1 MALVPIDSTNFT
13 VGTNAVSTVTF
24 GPGFRGLKVQS
35 VADRIAAIEEALAAA
50 DPRVAAALAADPRSA
65 VTDG

>member
-35 VADRIAAIEEALAAA
+35 LNGGGTVGSRRRRPEG
-50 DPRVAAALAADPRSA
+50 RRSVGSRSA
-65 VTDG
+65 LGGN